1 MGVYF
6 VMSVT
11 EQEVK
16 EQEKHLW
23 NEGDEHIALP
33 ADADEDGDE
42 PRGVVFVGRIPFGFF
57 EEQLLEYFSQFGDI
71 TRLRLSR
78 NKKTGKSKHYAFIE
92 FKEEEVAD
100 IVVDAMDG
108 YLLFGHILQVK
119 RIEPDKVH
127 PKIWKGRYS
136 NPSRGLHIK
145 PKLRKTIEKQKIEKT
160 NRVKSEEEVKNLGM
174 MLIAREMEKRKKL
187 EKLGIKYDFP
197 GYTALATKQEKK
209 EAASKVDDDSE

>member
-1 MGVYF
+1 MGLYLQ
-6 VMSVT
+6 MQMKM
-11 EQEVK
+11 EMNQE
-16 EQEKHLW
+16 EL
-23 NEGDEHIALP
+23 
-33 ADADEDGDE
+33 
-42 PRGVVFVGRIPFGFF
+42 FFGRIPFGFF

-136 NPSRGLHIK
+136 NPNRGLHIK
-145 PKLRKTIEKQKIEKT
+145 PKLRKKIEKT
-160 NRVKSEEEVKNLGM
+160 NRVIILLYTFIFNKY
-174 MLIAREMEKRKKL
+174 LIS
-187 EKLGIKYDFP
+187 INI
-197 GYTALATKQEKK
+197 
-209 EAASKVDDDSE
+209 

>member
-78 NKKTGKSKHYAFIE
+78 NKKTGKSKHYAFIG

-119 RIEPDKVH
+119 
-127 PKIWKGRYS
+127 
-136 NPSRGLHIK
+136 
-145 PKLRKTIEKQKIEKT
+145 TIEKQKIEKT
-160 NRVKSEEEVKNLGM
+160 NRVKSEEEVKNLRM

>member
-78 NKKTGKSKHYAFIE
+78 NKKVRTIFTLILIFKHFDQVLFFI
-92 FKEEEVAD
+92 
-100 IVVDAMDG
+100 
-108 YLLFGHILQVK
+108 
-119 RIEPDKVH
+119 
-127 PKIWKGRYS
+127 
-136 NPSRGLHIK
+136 
-145 PKLRKTIEKQKIEKT
+145 
-160 NRVKSEEEVKNLGM
+160 
-174 MLIAREMEKRKKL
+174 
-187 EKLGIKYDFP
+187 
-197 GYTALATKQEKK
+197 YT
-209 EAASKVDDDSE
+209 